1 MGSQDLNKISR
12 NPYTKIE
19 FTMKELDIS
28 RIIATRYFD
37 QLTSTGFL
45 HKEKLWKDNYY
56 LNKSLLDFMADI
68 NAK

>member
-1 MGSQDLNKISR
+1 
-12 NPYTKIE
+12 
-19 FTMKELDIS
+19 MKELDIS